1 MRYLRIKKCEIEPR
15 HSHSSITLCET
26 ISSVGEREQL
36 YVSSRA
42 GKGVKVV
49 GMLISSN
56 FLNGRGE
63 MSASAKLE
71 V

>member
-1 MRYLRIKKCEIEPR
+1 ML
-15 HSHSSITLCET
+15 
-26 ISSVGEREQL
+26 VGMLTSTNFL

-49 GMLISSN
+49 GMLISTN

>member
-1 MRYLRIKKCEIEPR
+1 M
-15 HSHSSITLCET
+15 
-26 ISSVGEREQL
+26 SVREREQL

-42 GKGVKVV
+42 GKEVKVV
-49 GMLISSN
+49 GMLISTN